1 MPKYGP
7 AFGMATNSSS
17 SSSDVI
23 ISSSSSSHQMETSLL
38 SPLMSI
44 QSQTGTSSNQ
54 VIGSGTLAHKGNSL
68 SAFFV
73 GKKCKKPW
81 IVDSRASD
89 HMTGDATIFSTYSPC
104 PNNLTVRIADGSLSK
119 VAGTGSVVLSRDL
132 TLNSILLVPNLDCN
146 LLSISKLTKEKRCIT
161 NFSSTHCEFQDLD
174 SGKTIG
180 NAEECSGL
188 YILKEHHDTQE
199 QPQMVIGGN
208 SFSVSCQNND
218 SAIRLW
224 HYRLGHPNVMYLKH
238 LFPSLFNKNPKSFEC
253 EICQLSK

>member
-7 AFGMATNSSS
+7 AFGMTTNSSS

-73 GKKCKKPW
+73 GKKRKKPW
-81 IVDSRASD
+81 IVDSGASD

-132 TLNSILLVPNLDCN
+132 TLNSVLLVPNLDCN

-188 YILKEHHDTQE
+188 YILKEHHD
-199 QPQMVIGGN
+199 P
-208 SFSVSCQNND
+208 
-218 SAIRLW
+218 
-224 HYRLGHPNVMYLKH
+224 
-238 LFPSLFNKNPKSFEC
+238 
-253 EICQLSK
+253 